1 MSGNNLFVHLGMILA
16 EIPGI
21 SDEDKERIKQGF
33 SAHCSGERLYVP
45 TYKKSDHLA
54 KLDALD
60 GAPPQQVSKMLGI
73 SVRRV
78 QQLRRLR

>member
-1 MSGNNLFVHLGMILA
+1 MSGSNLFVYLGMILS

-45 TYKKSDHLA
+45 AYKKSDHLA

-60 GAPPQQVSKMLGI
+60 GAPPRQVSKMLGI
-73 SVRRV
+73 SVRQV
-78 QQLRRLR
+78 QRLRRLR